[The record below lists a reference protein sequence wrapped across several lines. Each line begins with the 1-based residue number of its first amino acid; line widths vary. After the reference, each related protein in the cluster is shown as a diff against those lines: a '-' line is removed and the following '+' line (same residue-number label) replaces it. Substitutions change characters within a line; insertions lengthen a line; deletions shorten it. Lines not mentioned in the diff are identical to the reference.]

1 MNIFTLIGDLLHLL
15 SILILLLKIYTTK
28 SCKGISLKTQG
39 LYTLVF
45 LCRYLDLVYNF
56 ESMYNWCMKIVFITS
71 SSAICYLMALSDPI
85 RDTYD
90 RKADYLNLL
99 FLIVPTALLAL
110 VTTASYHPTEV
121 LWTFSLWLESVAIV
135 PQLVV
140 VHGLAKETNGFVDAL
155 TSDYVFTLGG
165 YRAMYLINWVWRWLT
180 EDNYSNWISWTAGLL
195 QTVIYC
201 DFFYYYA
208 IAKFTGQ
215 KMSLPI

>member
-1 MNIFTLIGDLLHLL
+1 MNIFTFLGDILHLF

-28 SCKGISLKTQG
+28 SCKGISLKTQA
-39 LYTLVF
+39 LYMLVF
-45 LCRYLDLVYNF
+45 LCRYVDLFWNF
-56 ESMYNWCMKIVFITS
+56 ESMYNWVMKVIFIST
-71 SSAICYLMALSDPI
+71 SSAIVYLMTLHEPI

-90 RKADYLNLL
+90 RKQDSL
-99 FLIVPTALLAL
+99 FLPFLLAPTAALSLL
-110 VTTASYHPTEV
+110 TTASYHPAEL
-121 LWTFSLWLESVAIV
+121 LWTFSIWLEAVAIV
-135 PQLVV
+135 PQLFV
-140 VHGLAKETNGFVDAL
+140 VHAMAKEQNGFVDAL

-165 YRAMYLINWVWRWLT
+165 YRAMYLVNWVYRYFT
-180 EDNYSNWISWTAGLL
+180 ESGYSNWISWIAGVV